1 MRTVRGIMLEQARQS
16 RERAAFY
23 RKLAETL
30 GGNRSAF
37 EVAKCARDLEQR
49 ATEIEEF
56 ALRPRGVAQDVNLD
70 TVKRETADASDGDR
84 SSVGD
89 IRRTLELAFLS
100 PSRSS

>member
-1 MRTVRGIMLEQARQS
+1 MRTVRGIMLEQARRS

-49 ATEIEEF
+49 AQEIEEF
-56 ALRPRGVAQDVNLD
+56 ALRPRAAAQDESLD
-70 TVKRETADASDGDR
+70 AAKPEAADEDAERNSILDLR
-84 SSVGD
+84 LA
-89 IRRTLELAFLS
+89 LELAFLS
-100 PSRSS
+100 PSKTS

>member
-1 MRTVRGIMLEQARQS
+1 MLEQARQS

-49 ATEIEEF
+49 ATMIF
-56 ALRPRGVAQDVNLD
+56 GNDPHVVDDPRGQVRAVWEPVLQE
-70 TVKRETADASDGDR
+70 RERHG
-84 SSVGD
+84 
-89 IRRTLELAFLS
+89 
-100 PSRSS
+100 

>member
-1 MRTVRGIMLEQARQS
+1 MLEQARQS

-56 ALRPRGVAQDVNLD
+56 ALRKGGTPQDANFD
-70 TVKRETADASDGDR
+70 AAKYEAADADEAECNSI
-84 SSVGD
+84 GD

-100 PSRSS
+100 PRTS